1 MANNRSTDNAGNM
14 DSNRTDFIFPRDYS
28 FPPFYTIQ
36 PNLTTREKQFQKWSS
51 FIQSYCRHHRIYR
64 LSLIDMISS
73 PLFHNAELKKGLSL
87 GDAVIII
94 DWMAGTAGGKRA
106 EWFGSEKTIAWIW
119 WKRPEEWATVL
130 AGWVDETAQKNTVL
144 TLYELMEGEA
154 TVSQEFHKMDPEVM
168 QKSLQVLVK
177 QGKAQVFG
185 SEDQQGVKFF

>member
-1 MANNRSTDNAGNM
+1 
-14 DSNRTDFIFPRDYS
+14 
-28 FPPFYTIQ
+28 
-36 PNLTTREKQFQKWSS
+36 
-51 FIQSYCRHHRIYR
+51 
-64 LSLIDMISS
+64 MISS
-73 PLFHNAELKKGLSL
+73 PLFYNAELKKGLNL

-106 EWFGSEKTIAWIW
+106 EWIGSEKTIAWIW
-119 WKRPEEWATVL
+119 WKRPEEWAIVL
-130 AGWVDETAQKNTVL
+130 ASWKNTVL

>member
-1 MANNRSTDNAGNM
+1 
-14 DSNRTDFIFPRDYS
+14 
-28 FPPFYTIQ
+28 
-36 PNLTTREKQFQKWSS
+36 
-51 FIQSYCRHHRIYR
+51 
-64 LSLIDMISS
+64 MISS
-73 PLFHNAELKKGLSL
+73 PLFHNAELKKSLSL

>member
-1 MANNRSTDNAGNM
+1 MANNRSLENARNM
-14 DSNRTDFIFPRDYS
+14 YDPTDFVFPRDYS

-51 FIQSYCRHHRIYR
+51 FIQAYCRHHRIYR
-64 LSLIDMISS
+64 LSLIDTISA
-73 PLFHNAELKKGLSL
+73 PLFYNAELKKGLGL
-87 GDAVIII
+87 ADAVNIV
-94 DWMAGTAGGKRA
+94 DWMAGTSGGKRA
-106 EWFGSEKTIAWIW
+106 EWIGGEKTIAWIW
-119 WKRPEEWATVL
+119 WKRPEEWASVL
-130 AGWVDETAQKNTVL
+130 AGWVEETAQKNTVL

-168 QKSLQVLVK
+168 QKALQVLAK

>member
-1 MANNRSTDNAGNM
+1 MANSGSTDNSGSMN
-14 DSNRTDFIFPRDYS
+14 SNCTDFVFPRDYS

-73 PLFHNAELKKGLSL
+73 PLFYNAELKKGLNL

-106 EWFGSEKTIAWIW
+106 EWIGSEKTIAWIW
-119 WKRPEEWATVL
+119 WKRPEEWAIVL
-130 AGWVDETAQKNTVL
+130 ASWVSELDTVCKLMLIIIQVDETAQKNTVL

-154 TVSQEFHKMDPEVM
+154 TVSQGM
-168 QKSLQVLVK
+168 
-177 QGKAQVFG
+177 
-185 SEDQQGVKFF
+185 